1 MKKILF
7 LLFICVFSL
16 GFSQKKKKTKSKA
29 VVEKETVII
38 YTEQE
43 AETSKEARVIA
54 GFIKQNPGHTRTDYF
69 KKRLMDIIM
78 ADNSPEAKPTIRPIS
93 KEKIENIV
101 KNNELNSGKV
111 IAANKSSTINN
122 TKTSNTTKS
131 TDNTKTDKVNNAI
144 NALKEERLA
153 TYASVGS
160 VKSAGS
166 STKSEPSEANKKT
179 AAMLTHLFNND
190 INKNEAYI
198 NIKNRS
204 SCNLIVKISGK
215 KYYNLSVPAKGE
227 NFILID
233 KGEYV
238 LTTMVCDAKYSSLKK
253 ITQDV
258 EIALNIAD

>member
-1 MKKILF
+1 MKKIF
-7 LLFICVFSL
+7 LLLFVCIFSL
-16 GFSQKKKKTKSKA
+16 GFSQKKKKTKAKA

-43 AETSKEARVIA
+43 AETSKETRVIA
-54 GFIKQNPGHTRTDYF
+54 GFIKQNPGHARTDFF
-69 KKRLMDIIM
+69 KKRLMEIIM
-78 ADNSPEAKPTIRPIS
+78 ADNSPEAKPTIKPIS

-111 IAANKSSTINN
+111 IAANKTSTVNN
-122 TKTSNTTKS
+122 TKN
-131 TDNTKTDKVNNAI
+131 TDKINDAI

-153 TYASVGS
+153 TYASAGTAKGAGTS
-160 VKSAGS
+160 V
-166 STKSEPSEANKKT
+166 KSEPSESNKKT

-190 INKNEAYI
+190 INKNEAYV

-233 KGEYV
+233 KGEYI

>member
-1 MKKILF
+1 MKKIFF
-7 LLFICVFSL
+7 LLFICIFSL
-16 GFSQKKKKTKSKA
+16 GFSQKKKKSKSKA

-43 AETSKEARVIA
+43 AEVSKEARVVA
-54 GFIKQNPGHTRTDYF
+54 GFLKQNPGHVKSDYF
-69 KKRLMDIIM
+69 KRKLMEIIM
-78 ADNSPEAKPTIRPIS
+78 ADNSPEAKPTIKPIS
-93 KEKIENIV
+93 KEKIEKIV

-111 IAANKSSTINN
+111 LAANKAVPAAN
-122 TKTSNTTKS
+122 TNKAA
-131 TDNTKTDKVNNAI
+131 AI
-144 NALKEERLA
+144 NALKEERA
-153 TYASVGS
+153 GSYASAGS
-160 VKSAGS
+160 AKSAGVS
-166 STKSEPSEANKKT
+166 KSEPSEDNKKT

-204 SCNLIVKISGK
+204 KCNLIVKISGK
-215 KYYNLSVPAKGE
+215 KYYNLSVPANGQ

-253 ITQDV
+253 ITRDI
-258 EIALNIAD
+258 EIALNVAD

>member
-1 MKKILF
+1 MKKIFL

-16 GFSQKKKKTKSKA
+16 GFSQKKKKSKSKA

-54 GFIKQNPGHTRTDYF
+54 GFIKQNPGHAKTDYL

-78 ADNSPEAKPTIRPIS
+78 ADNSPEAKPTIKPIS
-93 KEKIENIV
+93 KEKIEKIV

-111 IAANKSSTINN
+111 LASNNASGN
-122 TKTSNTTKS
+122 TKAATTSNTK
-131 TDNTKTDKVNNAI
+131 NTDKINDAI
-144 NALKEERLA
+144 NALKEERRV
-153 TYASVGS
+153 TYASAGS
-160 VKSAGS
+160 AKSAG
-166 STKSEPSEANKKT
+166 TAKSEPSSDAKRT
-179 AAMLTHLFNND
+179 AAMLTHIFNTD
-190 INKNEAYI
+190 ISSTEAYI

-215 KYYNLSVPAKGE
+215 KYYNLSVPARGQ

-253 ITQDV
+253 ITQDI
-258 EIALNIAD
+258 EIALNVAED

>member
-1 MKKILF
+1 MKKIF
-7 LLFICVFSL
+7 LLLFVSIFAL

-43 AETSKEARVIA
+43 AEVSKETRVIA
-54 GFIKQNPGHTRTDYF
+54 GFIKQNPGHARTDFF

-78 ADNSPEAKPTIRPIS
+78 ADNSPEAKPTIRLIS

-111 IAANKSSTINN
+111 MAANKASTANN
-122 TKTSNTTKS
+122 SKNA
-131 TDNTKTDKVNNAI
+131 DKVNNAI

-153 TYASVGS
+153 NYASAGTA
-160 VKSAGS
+160 KSAGS
-166 STKSEPSEANKKT
+166 SVKSEPSEANKKT

-215 KYYNLSVPAKGE
+215 KYYNLSVPARGE

-253 ITQDV
+253 ITQDI

>member
-1 MKKILF
+1 MKKIFL
-7 LLFICVFSL
+7 LLFICIFSL
-16 GFSQKKKKTKSKA
+16 GFSQKKKKSKSKA

-54 GFIKQNPGHTRTDYF
+54 GFIKQNPGHAKNDHF
-69 KKRLMDIIM
+69 KKRLMEIIM
-78 ADNSPEAKPTIRPIS
+78 ADNSPEAKPTIKPIS

-111 IAANKSSTINN
+111 IAANKAVAAN
-122 TKTSNTTKS
+122 TANTANTT
-131 TDNTKTDKVNNAI
+131 NTGKNTDKINDAI

-153 TYASVGS
+153 SY
-160 VKSAGS
+160 S
-166 STKSEPSEANKKT
+166 STGAAKTAGTSAAKARPSEANKKT

-190 INKNEAYI
+190 INKNEAYV

-204 SCNLIVKISGK
+204 SCNLIVKINGK
-215 KYYNLSVPAKGE
+215 KYYNLSVPARGE

-258 EIALNIAD
+258 EIALNVAD

>member
-1 MKKILF
+1 MKKIF
-7 LLFICVFSL
+7 LLLFVCIFAL

-43 AETSKEARVIA
+43 AETSKETRVIA
-54 GFIKQNPGHTRTDYF
+54 GFIKQNPGHARTDYF
-69 KKRLMDIIM
+69 KKRLMEIIM
-78 ADNSPEAKPTIRPIS
+78 ADNSPEAKPTIKPIS

-111 IAANKSSTINN
+111 IAANKASTTNN
-122 TKTSNTTKS
+122 TKN
-131 TDNTKTDKVNNAI
+131 TDKVNNAI

-153 TYASVGS
+153 TYASAGSAKSVGS
-160 VKSAGS
+160 SA
-166 STKSEPSEANKKT
+166 KSEPSEANKKT

-258 EIALNIAD
+258 EIALNVAD

>member
-1 MKKILF
+1 MKKIF
-7 LLFICVFSL
+7 LLLFVCIFAL

-43 AETSKEARVIA
+43 AESSKEARVIA
-54 GFIKQNPGHTRTDYF
+54 GFIKQNPGHAKNDFF

-78 ADNSPEAKPTIRPIS
+78 ADNSPEAKPTIKPIS

-111 IAANKSSTINN
+111 LASNKASTAKN
-122 TKTSNTTKS
+122 TKN
-131 TDNTKTDKVNNAI
+131 TDKVNNAI

-153 TYASVGS
+153 SYASAGAA
-160 VKSAGS
+160 KSAGS
-166 STKSEPSEANKKT
+166 SVKSEPSEANKKT

-190 INKNEAYI
+190 INKNEAYV

-204 SCNLIVKISGK
+204 SCNLIVKINGK
-215 KYYNLSVPAKGE
+215 KYYNLSVPARGE

-253 ITQDV
+253 ITQDI
-258 EIALNIAD
+258 EIALNVAD

>member
-1 MKKILF
+1 MKKIFL
-7 LLFICVFSL
+7 LLFISIFAL

-38 YTEQE
+38 YTEQD
-43 AETSKEARVIA
+43 AEISKEARVIA
-54 GFIKQNPGHTRTDYF
+54 GFIKQNPGHARTDFF

-78 ADNSPEAKPTIRPIS
+78 ADNSPEAKPTIKPIS

-111 IAANKSSTINN
+111 IAANKASTAKN
-122 TKTSNTTKS
+122 
-131 TDNTKTDKVNNAI
+131 TDKVNNAI

-153 TYASVGS
+153 NYTPAGTA
-160 VKSAGS
+160 KSAGS
-166 STKSEPSEANKKT
+166 SVKSEPSEANKKT

-204 SCNLIVKISGK
+204 SCNLIIKINGK
-215 KYYNLSVPAKGE
+215 KYYNLSVPARGE

-258 EIALNIAD
+258 EIALNVTD